1 MIQVI
6 VTKSNFVV
14 PHKKVM
20 ENCRIQ
26 YSITYKISYSSDF
39 KPETPNAIPTTKHT
53 NSPQPPKLL
62 FGSIIKNPPIKIMAM
77 PNNIFLSP
85 LIILLHFLLY
95 VVCNSDSYNQVRILV
110 YESSVPLKPVIGID
124 NPASLMR
131 LESSSMNTPLPS
143 ISALQS
149 EVESTPQFGERF
161 APIIPTI

>member
-6 VTKSNFVV
+6 ITKSNFVV

-62 FGSIIKNPPIKIMAM
+62 FGSIIKAAPENTRRTPPAQEKIWNTMQKNIK
-77 PNNIFLSP
+77 NL
-85 LIILLHFLLY
+85 LI
-95 VVCNSDSYNQVRILV
+95 
-110 YESSVPLKPVIGID
+110 
-124 NPASLMR
+124 A
-131 LESSSMNTPLPS
+131 
-143 ISALQS
+143 
-149 EVESTPQFGERF
+149 VEKC
-161 APIIPTI
+161 